1 MKRIF
6 GELVKIFL
14 EDNDYQTMIASDGKE
29 AIDTFHR
36 FQPDMILL
44 DIMIPKI
51 DGYAVCELIRKESK
65 IPIIMITALSDETN
79 QLKGFDLLIDD
90 YVTKPFSMP
99 ILLRKIQAIF
109 RRIDNDLNTKQELIQ
124 YKDIVLNMN
133 EYTVSINKEFID
145 FTRKEFEILKELLAH
160 PGYVQTREMLLDK
173 VWQNEYYDSDRV
185 VDNHIKN
192 IRKKLQ
198 GLYKNS
204 KRNCIKLKKIRQHL
218 NAKDIYYYHNFT
230 NVY

>member
-1 MKRIF
+1 MKKILIVEDEEDIQ
-6 GELVKIFL
+6 ELLKFFL
-14 EDNDYQTMIASDGKE
+14 EDNDYQTMIASDGIE

-109 RRIDNDLNTKQELIQ
+109 RRIDNDLNTKQELNQ

-173 VWQNEYYDSDRV
+173 VWQYEYYDSDRV

-192 IRKKLQ
+192 IRKKL
-198 GLYKNS
+198 GKDYIKTVKGIGYKVE
-204 KRNCIKLKKIRQHL
+204 
-218 NAKDIYYYHNFT
+218 KD
-230 NVY
+230 

>member
-1 MKRIF
+1 MK
-6 GELVKIFL
+6 KILIVEDEEDIQEILKFFL
-14 EDNDYQTMIASDGKE
+14 EDNDYQTMIASDGIE

-173 VWQNEYYDSDRV
+173 VWQYEYYDSDRV

-192 IRKKLQ
+192 IRKKL
-198 GLYKNS
+198 GKDYIKTVKGIGYKVE
-204 KRNCIKLKKIRQHL
+204 
-218 NAKDIYYYHNFT
+218 KD
-230 NVY
+230 

>member
-1 MKRIF
+1 MKKILIVEDEEDIQ
-6 GELVKIFL
+6 ELLKFFL
-14 EDNDYQTMIASDGKE
+14 EDNDYQTMIASDGIE

-109 RRIDNDLNTKQELIQ
+109 RRIDNVLNTKQELIQ

-173 VWQNEYYDSDRV
+173 VWQYEYYDSDRV

-192 IRKKLQ
+192 IRKKL
-198 GLYKNS
+198 GKDYIKTVKGIGYKVE
-204 KRNCIKLKKIRQHL
+204 
-218 NAKDIYYYHNFT
+218 KD
-230 NVY
+230 

>member
-1 MKRIF
+1 MKKILIVEDEEDIQ
-6 GELVKIFL
+6 ELLKFFL
-14 EDNDYQTMIASDGKE
+14 EDNDYQTMIASDGIE

-36 FQPDMILL
+36 FQLDMILL

-173 VWQNEYYDSDRV
+173 VWQYEYYDSDRV

-192 IRKKLQ
+192 IRKKL
-198 GLYKNS
+198 GKDYIKTVKGIGYKVE
-204 KRNCIKLKKIRQHL
+204 
-218 NAKDIYYYHNFT
+218 KD
-230 NVY
+230 

>member
-1 MKRIF
+1 MKKILIVEDEEDIQ
-6 GELVKIFL
+6 ELLKFFL
-14 EDNDYQTMIASDGKE
+14 EDNDYQTMIASDGIE

-160 PGYVQTREMLLDK
+160 PGYVQTRDMLLDK
-173 VWQNEYYDSDRV
+173 VWQYEYYDSDRV

-192 IRKKLQ
+192 IRKKL
-198 GLYKNS
+198 GKDYIKTVKGIGYKVE
-204 KRNCIKLKKIRQHL
+204 
-218 NAKDIYYYHNFT
+218 KD
-230 NVY
+230 

>member
-1 MKRIF
+1 MKKILIVEDEEDIQ
-6 GELVKIFL
+6 ELLKFFL
-14 EDNDYQTMIASDGKE
+14 EDNDYQTMIASDGIE

-173 VWQNEYYDSDRV
+173 VWQYEYYDSDRV

-192 IRKKLQ
+192 IRKKL
-198 GLYKNS
+198 GKDYIKTVKGIGYKVE
-204 KRNCIKLKKIRQHL
+204 
-218 NAKDIYYYHNFT
+218 KD
-230 NVY
+230 

>member
-1 MKRIF
+1 MQTPHILIVEDEEDIQ
-6 GELVKIFL
+6 ELLKFFL
-14 EDNDYQTMIASDGKE
+14 EDNDYQTMIASDGIE

-173 VWQNEYYDSDRV
+173 VWQYEYYDSDRV

-192 IRKKLQ
+192 IRKKL
-198 GLYKNS
+198 GKDYIKTVKGIGYKVE
-204 KRNCIKLKKIRQHL
+204 
-218 NAKDIYYYHNFT
+218 KD
-230 NVY
+230 

>member
-1 MKRIF
+1 MKKILIVEDEEDIQ
-6 GELVKIFL
+6 ELLKFFL
-14 EDNDYQTMIASDGKE
+14 EDNDYQTMIASDGIE

-51 DGYAVCELIRKESK
+51 VGYAVCELIRKESN

-173 VWQNEYYDSDRV
+173 VWQYEYYDSDRV

-192 IRKKLQ
+192 IRKKL
-198 GLYKNS
+198 GKDYIKTVKGIGYKVE
-204 KRNCIKLKKIRQHL
+204 
-218 NAKDIYYYHNFT
+218 KD
-230 NVY
+230 

>member
-1 MKRIF
+1 MKKILIVEDEEDIQ
-6 GELVKIFL
+6 ELLKFFL
-14 EDNDYQTMIASDGKE
+14 EDNDYQTMIVSDGIE

-173 VWQNEYYDSDRV
+173 VWQYEYYDSDRV

-192 IRKKLQ
+192 IRKKL
-198 GLYKNS
+198 GKDYIKTVKGIGYKVE
-204 KRNCIKLKKIRQHL
+204 
-218 NAKDIYYYHNFT
+218 KD
-230 NVY
+230 

>member
-1 MKRIF
+1 MKKILIVEDEEDIQ
-6 GELVKIFL
+6 ELLKFFL
-14 EDNDYQTMIASDGKE
+14 EDNDYQTMIASDGIE

-173 VWQNEYYDSDRV
+173 VWQYEYYDRDRV

-192 IRKKLQ
+192 IRKKL
-198 GLYKNS
+198 GKDYIKTVKGIGYKVE
-204 KRNCIKLKKIRQHL
+204 
-218 NAKDIYYYHNFT
+218 KD
-230 NVY
+230 

>member
-1 MKRIF
+1 MKKILIVEDEEDIQ
-6 GELVKIFL
+6 ELLKFFL
-14 EDNDYQTMIASDGKE
+14 EDNDYQTMIASDGIE

-90 YVTKPFSMP
+90 YVNKPFSMP

-173 VWQNEYYDSDRV
+173 VWQYEYYDSDRV

-192 IRKKLQ
+192 IRKKL
-198 GLYKNS
+198 GKDYIKTVKGIGYKVE
-204 KRNCIKLKKIRQHL
+204 
-218 NAKDIYYYHNFT
+218 KD
-230 NVY
+230 

>member
-1 MKRIF
+1 MKKILIVEDEEDIQ
-6 GELVKIFL
+6 ELLKFFL
-14 EDNDYQTMIASDGKE
+14 EDNDYQTMIASDCIE

-173 VWQNEYYDSDRV
+173 VWQYEYYDSDRV

-192 IRKKLQ
+192 IRKKL
-198 GLYKNS
+198 GKDYIKTVKGIGYKVE
-204 KRNCIKLKKIRQHL
+204 
-218 NAKDIYYYHNFT
+218 KD
-230 NVY
+230 

>member
-1 MKRIF
+1 MKKILIVEDEEDIQ
-6 GELVKIFL
+6 ELLKFFL
-14 EDNDYQTMIASDGKE
+14 EDNDYQTMIASDGIE

-124 YKDIVLNMN
+124 YNDIVLNMN

-173 VWQNEYYDSDRV
+173 VWQYEYYDSDRV

-192 IRKKLQ
+192 IRKKL
-198 GLYKNS
+198 GKDYIKTVKGIGYKVE
-204 KRNCIKLKKIRQHL
+204 
-218 NAKDIYYYHNFT
+218 KD
-230 NVY
+230 

>member
-1 MKRIF
+1 MKKILIVEDEEDIQ
-6 GELVKIFL
+6 ELLKFFL
-14 EDNDYQTMIASDGKE
+14 EDNDYQTMIASGGIE

-173 VWQNEYYDSDRV
+173 VWQYEYYDSDRV

-192 IRKKLQ
+192 IRKKL
-198 GLYKNS
+198 GKDYIKTVKGIGYKVE
-204 KRNCIKLKKIRQHL
+204 
-218 NAKDIYYYHNFT
+218 KD
-230 NVY
+230 

>member
-1 MKRIF
+1 MKKILIVEDEEDIQ
-6 GELVKIFL
+6 ELLKFFL
-14 EDNDYQTMIASDGKE
+14 EDNDYQTMIASDGIE

-44 DIMIPKI
+44 DITIPKI

-173 VWQNEYYDSDRV
+173 VWQYEYYDSDRV

-192 IRKKLQ
+192 IRKKL
-198 GLYKNS
+198 GKDYIKTVKGIGYKVE
-204 KRNCIKLKKIRQHL
+204 
-218 NAKDIYYYHNFT
+218 KD
-230 NVY
+230 

>member
-1 MKRIF
+1 MVEDEEDIQ
-6 GELVKIFL
+6 ELLKFFL
-14 EDNDYQTMIASDGKE
+14 EDNDYQTMIASDGIE

-173 VWQNEYYDSDRV
+173 VWQYEYYDSDRV

-192 IRKKLQ
+192 IRKKL
-198 GLYKNS
+198 GKDYIKTVKGIGYKVE
-204 KRNCIKLKKIRQHL
+204 
-218 NAKDIYYYHNFT
+218 KD
-230 NVY
+230 

>member
-1 MKRIF
+1 MKKILIVEDEEDIQ
-6 GELVKIFL
+6 ELLKFFL
-14 EDNDYQTMIASDGKE
+14 EDNDIKPMIASDGIE

-173 VWQNEYYDSDRV
+173 VWQYEYYDSDRV

-192 IRKKLQ
+192 IRKKL
-198 GLYKNS
+198 GKDYIKTVKGIGYKVE
-204 KRNCIKLKKIRQHL
+204 
-218 NAKDIYYYHNFT
+218 KD
-230 NVY
+230 

>member
-1 MKRIF
+1 MKKILIVEDEEDIQ
-6 GELVKIFL
+6 ELLKFFL
-14 EDNDYQTMIASDGKE
+14 EDNDYQTMIASDGIE

-79 QLKGFDLLIDD
+79 QLKGFDFLIDD

-173 VWQNEYYDSDRV
+173 VWQYEYYDSDRV

-192 IRKKLQ
+192 IRKKL
-198 GLYKNS
+198 GKDYIKTVKGIGYKVE
-204 KRNCIKLKKIRQHL
+204 
-218 NAKDIYYYHNFT
+218 KD
-230 NVY
+230 

>member
-1 MKRIF
+1 MKKILIVEDEEDIQ
-6 GELVKIFL
+6 ELLKFFL
-14 EDNDYQTMIASDGKE
+14 EDNDYQTMIASDGIE

-99 ILLRKIQAIF
+99 ILFRKIQAIF

-173 VWQNEYYDSDRV
+173 VWQYEYYDSDRV

-192 IRKKLQ
+192 IRKKL
-198 GLYKNS
+198 GKDYIKTVKGIGYKVE
-204 KRNCIKLKKIRQHL
+204 
-218 NAKDIYYYHNFT
+218 KD
-230 NVY
+230 

>member
-1 MKRIF
+1 MKKILIVEDEEDIQ
-6 GELVKIFL
+6 ELLKFFL
-14 EDNDYQTMIASDGKE
+14 EDNDYQTMITSDGIE

-173 VWQNEYYDSDRV
+173 VWQYEYYDSDRV

-192 IRKKLQ
+192 IRKKL
-198 GLYKNS
+198 GKDYIKTVKGIGYKVE
-204 KRNCIKLKKIRQHL
+204 
-218 NAKDIYYYHNFT
+218 KD
-230 NVY
+230 